1 MNVPFFKYM
10 TNLKDS
16 KKVVAGCYIAIMVLC
31 GVVGTLVGAIVVMD
45 TRMRSKDSQLIA
57 CEKDKVKREI
67 EIADQRKREAD
78 QKIAEKDAENKKLE
92 DLVNAKAEKYEREK
106 DSIIKVLQQQTI
118 NTNRKILTIN
128 KIIKQ

>member
-1 MNVPFFKYM
+1 M